1 MAFLSFVEI
10 IELVILTIAVGY
22 IFSGFIQTPRSPYEI
37 RKRFDWKD
45 IKFAAMVAAPAVI
58 LHEFGHKFVAM
69 GFGLDAT
76 FHIWPTGLLI
86 GIVLK
91 LFSSPFLFLAP
102 AYVSIPAGAT
112 ALQSTLI
119 AFAGPGLNLALWGLS
134 WYVLKTK
141 KNMGRKEMIGWAIS
155 KKLNLFLFFFNLI
168 PIPPL
173 VGWHVLEGLIA
184 MF

>member
-1 MAFLSFVEI
+1 MTFLSIWEVVQ
-10 IELVILTIAVGY
+10 LVILTFAVGY
-22 IFSGFIQTPRSPYEI
+22 IFSGFIQRPRSPYEI
-37 RKRFDWKD
+37 VKRFDWED
-45 IKFAAMVAAPAVI
+45 LKFAAMVAAPAII

-86 GIVLK
+86 GVVLK
-91 LFSSPFLFLAP
+91 LISSPFLFLAP

-119 AFAGPGLNLALWGLS
+119 AFAGPALNLILWGVS
-134 WYVLKTK
+134 SYVLKTK
-141 KNMGRKEMIGWAIS
+141 KNMKRNEMIGWAIS
-155 KKLNLFLFFFNLI
+155 KKLNIFLFFFNLI
-168 PIPPL
+168 PLPPL
-173 VGWHVLEGLIA
+173 DGYHVLTGILG